1 MPLDLI
7 VISLMR
13 TSKWINVLM
22 VNTPGEVEAAGED
35 NPQRQR
41 QQQHQQRR
49 IDVRPNGIRW
59 IEPGFEQ
66 FTPLGKF
73 FEINANP
80 ESGITMNKDLHNS
93 TAMKLSL
100 HTINDKALDRK
111 TKEVRIKE
119 LRLLWNE
126 SMACA
131 LHCSHCQKELV
142 AVQRFSRIRPM
153 PICTMMPHKYFCP
166 NDKGARPTLAEGE
179 LYYALN
185 YIVISPKI
193 LGRRVIRNKGHIHC
207 GRCLQL
213 VGESLGEA
221 VAVQMYVDTLSLA
234 PKHHQNKMRLPMDK
248 LEQLFGRLSVSQLML
263 HLLHDAVPISEEKT
277 RLFLKTVRP
286 DGQLHYMLLLVD
298 TRQLHLLRSKMSRT
312 PLVSSDSSSESGS
325 CNSNMST
332 SDDDDDDD
340 VEDVDEDEDV
350 EDAHDDLVKEPH
362 EKRQRV
368 DNSRPVQ
375 VMQMQGYRGSRVN
388 YRIFLSDEELAA
400 HDDLIEQWRSEGT
413 PILRIS
419 YMMMMSLLHELKSN
433 ELLVATLE
441 GCGGNIKGA
450 HTSYIIY
457 VPDEDI

>member
-1 MPLDLI
+1 MI

-22 VNTPGEVEAAGED
+22 VNTPGKVEDVGED
-35 NPQRQR
+35 NPQRQ
-41 QQQHQQRR
+41 QQQQRDERR

-73 FEINANP
+73 FEINASP
-80 ESGITMNKDLHNS
+80 ESGITINKDLQNAM
-93 TAMKLSL
+93 AMKLSL
-100 HTINDKALDRK
+100 HTINDEALDRK
-111 TKEVRIKE
+111 TKEVRIKD

-166 NDKGARPTLAEGE
+166 KDKGACPTLAEGE

-213 VGESLGEA
+213 VGESLGESM
-221 VAVQMYVDTLSLA
+221 AVQMYVDTLSLA
-234 PKHHQNKMRLPMDK
+234 LKHRNKMQLPMDK
-248 LEQLFGRLSVSQLML
+248 LEQHFERLTVSQLML

-298 TRQLHLLRSKMSRT
+298 TKQLHLLRSVMSRT
-312 PLVSSDSSSESGS
+312 PVVSSDSSSESGS
-325 CNSNMST
+325 GNSNMST
-332 SDDDDDDD
+332 SDDDD
-340 VEDVDEDEDV
+340 VEDEDAM
-350 EDAHDDLVKEPH
+350 EDANDDQDNEPQ
-362 EKRQRV
+362 EKRQRL
-368 DNSRPVQ
+368 DNNNRPVQ
-375 VMQMQGYRGSRVN
+375 VMQMQGYRGCRVN

-400 HDDLIEQWRSEGT
+400 HDDLIEKWRSEGT
-413 PILRIS
+413 PLLRIS
-419 YMMMMSLLHELKSN
+419 YKMMMSLLHELKSN

-441 GCGGNIKGA
+441 GSGGNIKGA
-450 HTSYIIY
+450 LTSYIIY

>member
-1 MPLDLI
+1 MPLDMI

-22 VNTPGEVEAAGED
+22 VNTPGED
-35 NPQRQR
+35 NVHR
-41 QQQHQQRR
+41 QQRR

-80 ESGITMNKDLHNS
+80 DSGITMTKDSHNA
-93 TAMKLSL
+93 TAIKLSL
-100 HTINDKALDRK
+100 HTINDEALDRK
-111 TKEVRIKE
+111 TKDVRIKG
-119 LRLLWNE
+119 LRLLWPE

-131 LHCSHCQKELV
+131 LHCSHCHKELV
-142 AVQRFSRIRPM
+142 GMQRFNRIRPM
-153 PICTMMPHKYFCP
+153 PICTMMPLKYFCP
-166 NDKGARPTLAEGE
+166 NDKGARHTPAEGE

-193 LGRRVIRNKGHIHC
+193 LGKRIIHSKGYIHC

-213 VGESLGEA
+213 VGETLGET
-221 VAVQMYVDTLSLA
+221 VAVQMYVDTLSLVT
-234 PKHHQNKMRLPMDK
+234 KHQNKMCLSMAR
-248 LEQLFGRLSVSQLML
+248 LEQHFGRLTVSQLML

-298 TRQLHLLRSKMSRT
+298 TSQLHLLRSKIART
-312 PLVSSDSSSESGS
+312 PVLSSDSNSECSS
-325 CNSNMST
+325 CNSNIST
-332 SDDDDDDD
+332 SNDDDEDDGVKDD
-340 VEDVDEDEDV
+340 GLD
-350 EDAHDDLVKEPH
+350 KESY

-368 DNSRPVQ
+368 DNSRPVN
-375 VMQMQGYRGSRVN
+375 VIQMQGYRGCRVN

-419 YMMMMSLLHELKSN
+419 YMMMMSLLHELKNN

-441 GCGGNIKGA
+441 GCGGNAKGA
-450 HTSYIIY
+450 RTSYIIY
-457 VPDEDI
+457 VPDENI